1 MENAKVERNEGSLAV
16 QLGSDIVDLL
26 PQDEVAEGLVIR
38 LLNRCTATSDP
49 PAMELK
55 ICEDFSLRVDILE
68 AVQVSM
74 SLILIPLLL
83 ESMPSESRRKA
94 AFQLS
99 SMNWMNSLREITLSP
114 SLS

>member
-1 MENAKVERNEGSLAV
+1 MQHAEIQRNQRSLVV
-16 QLGSDIVDLL
+16 QLRSDIVDLL
-26 PQDEVAEGLVIR
+26 AQDEVSEGLVIR
-38 LLNRCTATSDP
+38 LLNLSRVTSDP
-49 PAMELK
+49 PAMVLK
-55 ICEDFSLRVDILE
+55 ICEDFSLRVEILE

-83 ESMPSESRRKA
+83 ESIPSESRRKA
-94 AFQLS
+94 AFQLY

>member
-1 MENAKVERNEGSLAV
+1 MEHAEVERDQGRLVV
-16 QLGSDIVDLL
+16 QLRLDIVDLL

-38 LLNRCTATSDP
+38 LLNKPKTTSDP
-49 PAMELK
+49 PAMVLK
-55 ICEDFSLRVDILE
+55 ICEDFSLRVEILE

-74 SLILIPLLL
+74 SLILTPQLL

-99 SMNWMNSLREITLSP
+99 SMNWMNSLREMKLSP